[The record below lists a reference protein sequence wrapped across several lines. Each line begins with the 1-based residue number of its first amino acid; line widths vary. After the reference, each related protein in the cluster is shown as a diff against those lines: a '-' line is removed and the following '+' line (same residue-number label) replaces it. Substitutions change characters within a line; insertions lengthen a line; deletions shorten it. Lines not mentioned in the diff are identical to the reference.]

1 MRPISDSKFTE
12 AVSPFP
18 QVPLPKVDKTCSV
31 REKREMLAA
40 WGRKGERKL
49 FAKLLKINL
58 RGQTWNTV
66 AKEKGKKCLR
76 SVQLK

>member
-1 MRPISDSKFTE
+1 MDFTE
-12 AVSPFP
+12 AVSPFL

-31 REKREMLAA
+31 QEKREMLAA

-49 FAKLLKINL
+49 FVKLLKINL

-66 AKEKGKKCLR
+66 AKEKGKNCLR